1 MAEENNTPADHGKTL
16 ASWEFPEFKKP
27 ERTASWYVLAFIV
40 TIALLAFAFFTQ
52 SYLFG
57 VVIILFG
64 AVYYMRSRRNPTLL
78 RIVVTEDGIEID
90 GKNFYKWQ
98 DIDKFWIVYEPPAVK
113 NLYLDFKAGLRPSIT
128 VFLENQNPLNIR
140 KILLQYISEDTEREN
155 ETFSDG
161 FSRMLK
167 L

>member
-1 MAEENNTPADHGKTL
+1 MAEENNTPVDHGKTL
-16 ASWEFPEFKKP
+16 VSWEFPEFKKP
-27 ERTASWYVLAFIV
+27 ERTTSWYVLAFIV
-40 TIALLAFAFFTQ
+40 TVALLAFAFFTK

-64 AVYYMRSRRNPTLL
+64 AVYYLRSRKNPALL
-78 RIVVTEDGIEID
+78 RMAISEDGIKIGNKD
-90 GKNFYKWQ
+90 FYRWQ
-98 DIDKFWIVYEPPAVK
+98 DIDKFWIVYEPPEVK
-113 NLYLDFKAGLRPSIT
+113 NLYIDFKAGLRPSIT
-128 VFLENQNPLNIR
+128 IFLENQNPLNIR
-140 KILLQYISEDTEREN
+140 KILLQYITEDTEQEN

>member
-1 MAEENNTPADHGKTL
+1 
-16 ASWEFPEFKKP
+16 
-27 ERTASWYVLAFIV
+27 
-40 TIALLAFAFFTQ
+40 
-52 SYLFG
+52 
-57 VVIILFG
+57 
-64 AVYYMRSRRNPTLL
+64 MRSRRNPALL
-78 RIVVTEDGIEID
+78 RITITEDGIEIGD
-90 GKNFYKWQ
+90 KNFYKWQ

-128 VFLENQNPLNIR
+128 IFLENQNPLIVR
-140 KILLQYISEDTEREN
+140 KILLQYINEDTEREN

>member
-1 MAEENNTPADHGKTL
+1 MPEENNTPADHGKAL
-16 ASWEFPEFKKP
+16 ASWEFPEFIKQ
-27 ERTASWYVLAFIV
+27 ERTPSWYILAFIV
-40 TIALLAFAFFTQ
+40 IIALLAFAFFTQ

-64 AVYYMRSRRNPTLL
+64 AVYYMRSRRSPALM
-78 RIVVTEDGIEID
+78 RITITEDGIEIGD
-90 GKNFYKWQ
+90 KNFYPWK
-98 DIDKFWIVYEPPAVK
+98 DVDKFWIVYEPPAVK

-140 KILLQYISEDTEREN
+140 KFLLQYIPEDIEREN
-155 ETFSDG
+155 ETLSDG